1 MLAARIED
9 SRVHTLESAFAAI
22 CYRDKSII
30 VWNLTHEEGT
40 YGHPRRALKGHS
52 HFVQDVVISSD
63 GQFALSGTLISQQRL
78 AVVMQH
84 SCRAE
89 NWSFTSVS
97 AAVSSVKSVPY
108 RIMGWHT
115 ASVGPELRKHN
126 QAIHWPHQGCA
137 QRSFLCGQQ
146 TGLHASTSSLVIA
159 PSLWHAALHTD
170 QAQTNLITIIRSPAG
185 HWCISLLAW
194 RIHRQ

>member
-1 MLAARIED
+1 MCIIAARTED
-9 SRVHTLESAFAAI
+9 SLVLALESANAAN

-63 GQFALSGTLISQQRL
+63 GQFALSGTLISQQRF

-89 NWSFTSVS
+89 TWNSTSMS
-97 AAVSSVKSVPY
+97 AAVSPVKSVPY

-126 QAIHWPHQGCA
+126 QAIHRSHQGCA

-146 TGLHASTSSLVIA
+146 TGLHPCTSSRVIA
-159 PSLWHAALHTD
+159 SSLWHAALHTD
-170 QAQTNLITIIRSPAG
+170 QAKTNLITISRSPAR
-185 HWCISLLAW
+185 HW
-194 RIHRQ
+194 

>member
-1 MLAARIED
+1 MIAARIAD
-9 SRVHTLESAFAAI
+9 SLVLALQSAVAAN

-63 GQFALSGTLISQQRL
+63 GQFALSGTLNSQQRL
-78 AVVMQH
+78 AIVMQH

-89 NWSFTSVS
+89 TWSLISIS
-97 AAVSSVKSVPY
+97 AAVSPVKSVPY

-126 QAIHWPHQGCA
+126 QAIHWSHQGCA
-137 QRSFLCGQQ
+137 QRGFLCGQQ
-146 TGLHASTSSLVIA
+146 TGLHACTSRL
-159 PSLWHAALHTD
+159 
-170 QAQTNLITIIRSPAG
+170 
-185 HWCISLLAW
+185 SLLHPCGMQHFILI
-194 RIHRQ
+194 RHRPTWSPFIGNLQGIAVSCC

>member
-1 MLAARIED
+1 MIAARLED
-9 SRVHTLESAFAAI
+9 SPVHTLESAIAAN

-30 VWNLTHEEGT
+30 VWNLTHVEGT

-63 GQFALSGTLISQQRL
+63 GQFALSGTLISQQSL
-78 AVVMQH
+78 AIVMQH
-84 SCRAE
+84 SCKAE
-89 NWSFTSVS
+89 TWSLSSIS

-126 QAIHWPHQGCA
+126 QAIHWSHQGCA
-137 QRSFLCGQQ
+137 QRGFLCRQQ
-146 TGLHASTSSLVIA
+146 TGLHACTSQL
-159 PSLWHAALHTD
+159 
-170 QAQTNLITIIRSPAG
+170 
-185 HWCISLLAW
+185 SLLHPCGMQHFILI
-194 RIHRQ
+194 RHRPTWSPFIGNLQGIAVSCC

>member
-1 MLAARIED
+1 MAAMIED
-9 SRVHTLESAFAAI
+9 SLALTLESAIAAN

-30 VWNLTHEEGT
+30 VWNLTHAEGT

-63 GQFALSGTLISQQRL
+63 GQFALSGTMISQQRL
-78 AVVMQH
+78 AVVTQH

-89 NWSFTSVS
+89 TWCCPLMS
-97 AAVSSVKSVPY
+97 AAVSLVQSVPY
-108 RIMGWHT
+108 RIMGWHI

-126 QAIHWPHQGCA
+126 QAIHWSQQGCA

-146 TGLHASTSSLVIA
+146 TGLHICTFSTVIA

-170 QAQTNLITIIRSPAG
+170 
-185 HWCISLLAW
+185 
-194 RIHRQ
+194 